1 MKILGLV
8 LLLAVSSS
16 VNALCPISKE
26 DILNAPAAQ
35 QCGAAGTDAEYHACL
50 ASLRLADGGI

>member
-1 MKILGLV
+1 MKTLSLV
-8 LLLAVSSS
+8 SLLIVSGS

-35 QCGAAGTDAEYHACL
+35 QCSSAGTDAEYHACM